1 MTPHTRTVLRV
12 LLGRGTD
19 VDRRAVVLA
28 DGIYG
33 LELTRQ
39 TGLPNGTLFPV
50 LERLVRYEW
59 VERYWERD
67 ESAEAEGRP
76 RRRYYRITKKGAELA
91 ALALDTTA
99 PESAH
104 SRRTPT
110 TGPGLAGRARSV
122 ADRALA
128 GFDETPGTTE
138 AANLR

>member
-1 MTPHTRTVLRV
+1 MTPHTRTVLRA

-19 VDRRAVVLA
+19 VERRVVVLA

-33 LELTRQ
+33 LELVRK

-91 ALALDTTA
+91 AAALDA
-99 PESAH
+99 AVPEP
-104 SRRTPT
+104 SRGRQTPAT
-110 TGPGLAGRARSV
+110 DPGLTGGARSAPSRLRTMFGSAFGSGEV
-122 ADRALA
+122 ADPR
-128 GFDETPGTTE
+128 
-138 AANLR
+138 